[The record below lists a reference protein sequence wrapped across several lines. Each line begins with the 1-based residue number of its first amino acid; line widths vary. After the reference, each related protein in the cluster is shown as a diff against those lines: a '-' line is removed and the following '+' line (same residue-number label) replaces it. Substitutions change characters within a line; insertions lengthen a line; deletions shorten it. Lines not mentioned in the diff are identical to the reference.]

1 MGKGRKLRQELTA
14 ECHSWI
20 VQILCLFP
28 RGPRQLPSLDT
39 SLLLASPSPA
49 LGAFLTA
56 GARWVLAGPRPDF
69 KNSKEDNTAF
79 SKSNFPQ
86 NAGFQPLLLFMKKNG
101 ASFTSLGPPAT
112 CPALFHPPLPDH
124 TPHHS
129 MSPHTVS
136 FSLLCQQR
144 VKGSGLSPHNVVSP
158 ALGQRLSS
166 PGVHWAGPV
175 AERYCVQLFSQ
186 A

>member
-1 MGKGRKLRQELTA
+1 MGKGRKLRQELIA

-28 RGPRQLPSLDT
+28 RGPRQLPCLDT

-56 GARWVLAGPRPDF
+56 GARWALAGPRPDF

-86 NAGFQPLLLFMKKNG
+86 NAGFQPLLLPMKKNG
-101 ASFTSLGPPAT
+101 TSFTSLGPPPQP
-112 CPALFHPPLPDH
+112 PALFHPPLPDH

-136 FSLLCQQR
+136 FSFLYQHR
-144 VKGSGLSPHNVVSP
+144 
-158 ALGQRLSS
+158 ALGSHHPHMLFL
-166 PGVHWAGPV
+166 
-175 AERYCVQLFSQ
+175 QLWGRG
-186 A
+186 